1 MGFEVDAA
9 MVRQDAAT
17 WGAASDEYA
26 GISGVASGLTI
37 DPGAF
42 SFIGEN
48 CGVPAAYDAFR
59 ATMAALIE
67 GGSSEFE
74 KMGAALRAAADEYDR
89 LDREKEQQHKGT
101 QTGGRE
107 TPISADTGGGGSK
120 STGGGGIGGGAS
132 VKSDVGQENNQQQNV
147 NVGVA
152 PIEPD
157 LLDGDTSADGDVDGT
172 VPGDDTQDAPTP
184 KTPDQLEL
192 DADAAEA
199 RAEAAD
205 RVALDADARGDAA
218 ETRAEA
224 ADQAAL
230 DAGSRAEAAEA
241 RAEAADQRAE
251 TAEAAGD
258 RASADAARGEAAL
271 ARAEAA
277 DARAD
282 AAEARAEAL
291 DARGDAATARSD
303 AADARAEGAHARA
316 EAAAARAEAAELVE
330 DEATTDADA
339 AGEPSVEDETS
350 ADAAGAP
357 GSDGAAVVAPGADG
371 AAVVAPGADGAA
383 AEVGAG
389 APDAVA
395 PAEPAA
401 QPADADGT
409 DATGGGAAVEV
420 DVEQTN
426 NQEQNV
432 TIGAPALSSSLLDR
446 LNGQPVT
453 RA

>member
-120 STGGGGIGGGAS
+120 STGGGGGGGGGIGGGAS

-192 DADAAEA
+192 DADVAAA

-230 DAGSRAEAAEA
+230 DAGSRAEEAEA

-371 AAVVAPGADGAA
+371 AA